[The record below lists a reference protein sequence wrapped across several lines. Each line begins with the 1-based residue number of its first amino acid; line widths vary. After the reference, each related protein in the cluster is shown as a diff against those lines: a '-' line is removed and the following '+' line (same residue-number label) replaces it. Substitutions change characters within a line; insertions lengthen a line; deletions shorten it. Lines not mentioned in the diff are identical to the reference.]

1 MSLRSPVQ
9 LTNARG
15 SAIVTQPAIEPVTAA
30 EFKAQVRDDAL
41 TDAEALAWVT
51 TARAYIEEMNNLA
64 IITQT
69 WRLALDRWP
78 SGREKWWS
86 GVRQGS
92 RTELYGP
99 SSFSDVPLPRYPLQS
114 ITSVTTF
121 DTGDN
126 ATAVTVADV
135 FNVDTYRTPG
145 RLALRSG
152 QTWPIALR
160 ETNAI
165 VIDYVAGYG
174 SAADDVPA
182 PIKQGIL
189 LMAASLYE
197 NRGDGC
203 STVDAY
209 AMSGARGMVEIYRAK
224 AI

>member
-15 SAIVTQPAIEPVTAA
+15 SVIVTQPAIEPVTAE
-30 EFKAQVRDDAL
+30 EFRDQIRDGGL
-41 TDAEALAWVT
+41 SNTEANGWIA
-51 TARAYIEEMNNLA
+51 TARAYIEEINNLA

-69 WRLALDRWP
+69 WKLALDRWP
-78 SGREKWWS
+78 SGREKWWD

-92 RTELYGP
+92 RSELYGP
-99 SSFSDVPLPRYPLQS
+99 QSYSDVPLPRYPLQS

-121 DTGDN
+121 DTGNN

-145 RLALRSG
+145 RLALRFG

-174 SAADDVPA
+174 SAAGDVPA
-182 PIKQGIL
+182 PIKQGVL

-209 AMSGARGMVEIYRAK
+209 AMSGARGMVDIYRAK

>member
-15 SAIVTQPAIEPVTAA
+15 SVIVTQPAIEPVTAA

-78 SGREKWWS
+78 SGREKWWD

-121 DTGDN
+121 DTGNN
-126 ATAVTVADV
+126 ATAVTVSDV

-145 RLALRSG
+145 RLALRFG

-165 VIDYVAGYG
+165 VIDYVSGYG
-174 SAADDVPA
+174 SAAGDVPA

-209 AMSGARGMVEIYRAK
+209 AMSGARGMVDIYTAK

>member
-15 SAIVTQPAIEPVTAA
+15 SVIVTQPAIEPVTAA

-41 TDAEALAWVT
+41 TDTEALAWVT

-69 WRLALDRWP
+69 WKLALDRWP
-78 SGREKWWS
+78 SGREKWWD

-92 RTELYGP
+92 RAELFGP
-99 SSFSDVPLPRYPLQS
+99 ASYSDVPLPRYPLQS

-121 DTGDN
+121 DSSDN

-145 RLALRSG
+145 RIALRTG

-174 SAADDVPA
+174 SAAGDVPA

>member
-9 LTNARG
+9 ITNARG
-15 SAIVTQPAIEPVTAA
+15 SVIVTQPAIEPVTAA
-30 EFKAQVRDDAL
+30 EFKSQVRDDAL

-51 TARAYIEEMNNLA
+51 TARAYIEEMNNFA

-78 SGREKWWS
+78 SGREKWWD

-121 DTGDN
+121 DTGNN

-145 RLALRSG
+145 RLALRFG

-165 VIDYVAGYG
+165 VIDYAAGYG
-174 SAADDVPA
+174 TAAGDVPA

-224 AI
+224 VI

>member
-9 LTNARG
+9 ITNARG
-15 SAIVTQPAIEPVTAA
+15 SVIVTQPAIEPVTAA
-30 EFKAQVRDDAL
+30 EFKSQVRDDAL

-51 TARAYIEEMNNLA
+51 TARAYIEEMNNFA

-78 SGREKWWS
+78 SGREKWWD

-121 DTGDN
+121 DTGNN

-145 RLALRSG
+145 RLALRFG

-165 VIDYVAGYG
+165 VIDYAAGYG
-174 SAADDVPA
+174 TAAGDVPA

-209 AMSGARGMVEIYRAK
+209 AMCGARGMVEIYRAK
-224 AI
+224 VI

>member
-9 LTNARG
+9 MTSARG
-15 SAIVTQPAIEPVTAA
+15 SVIVTQPAIEPVTAA
-30 EFKAQVRDDAL
+30 EFKVQVRDDAL

-78 SGREKWWS
+78 SGREKWWD

-126 ATAVTVADV
+126 ATSVTVADV

-145 RLALRSG
+145 RLALRFG

-165 VIDYVAGYG
+165 VIDYAAGYG
-174 SAADDVPA
+174 SAANDVPA

-209 AMSGARGMVEIYRAK
+209 AMSGARGMVDIYTAK

>member
-1 MSLRSPVQ
+1 MSLRSPVRM
-9 LTNARG
+9 TNARG
-15 SAIVTQPAIEPVTAA
+15 SVIVTQPAIEPVTAA
-30 EFKAQVRDDAL
+30 EFKAQVRDDGL

-51 TARAYIEEMNNLA
+51 TARAYIEEMNNFA

-69 WRLALDRWP
+69 WKLALDRWP
-78 SGREKWWS
+78 SGREKWWD

-121 DTGDN
+121 DTGNN

-165 VIDYVAGYG
+165 VIDYAAGYG
-174 SAADDVPA
+174 SAAGDVPA

-209 AMSGARGMVEIYRAK
+209 AMSGARGMVEIHRAK

>member
-15 SAIVTQPAIEPVTAA
+15 SVIVTQPAIEPVTAA

-78 SGREKWWS
+78 SGREKWWD

-121 DTGDN
+121 DTGNN

-145 RLALRSG
+145 RLALRFG

-165 VIDYVAGYG
+165 VIDYAAGYG
-174 SAADDVPA
+174 SAASDVPA

>member
-15 SAIVTQPAIEPVTAA
+15 SVIVTQPAIEPVTAA
-30 EFKAQVRDDAL
+30 EFKSQVRDDAL

-78 SGREKWWS
+78 SGREKWWD

-121 DTGDN
+121 DTGNN

-145 RLALRSG
+145 RLALRFG

-165 VIDYVAGYG
+165 VIDYAAGYG
-174 SAADDVPA
+174 TAEDDVPA

>member
-15 SAIVTQPAIEPVTAA
+15 SVIVTQPAIEPVTAA

-41 TDAEALAWVT
+41 SDAEALAWVT

-78 SGREKWWS
+78 SGREKWWD

-145 RLALRSG
+145 RLALRFG

>member
-15 SAIVTQPAIEPVTAA
+15 SVIVTQPAIEPVTAA

-51 TARAYIEEMNNLA
+51 TARAYIEEMNNFA

-78 SGREKWWS
+78 SGREKWWD

-99 SSFSDVPLPRYPLQS
+99 SSFSDVTLPRYPLQS

-145 RLALRSG
+145 RLALRFG

-165 VIDYVAGYG
+165 VIDYAAGYG

-209 AMSGARGMVEIYRAK
+209 AMSGARGMVDIYRAK

>member
-1 MSLRSPVQ
+1 MSLRNPVQ

-15 SAIVTQPAIEPVTAA
+15 SVIVTQPAIEPVTAA
-30 EFKAQVRDDAL
+30 EFKSQVRDDAL

-51 TARAYIEEMNNLA
+51 TARAYIEEMNNFA

-78 SGREKWWS
+78 SGREKWWD

-121 DTGDN
+121 DTGNN

-145 RLALRSG
+145 RLALRFG

-165 VIDYVAGYG
+165 VIDYAAGYG
-174 SAADDVPA
+174 TAAGDVPA

-224 AI
+224 VI